1 MNIEPDIFDY
11 LETTSLEPHDDY
23 TSEFTYAEQ
32 KQIWN
37 RIKEQKQ
44 QIQELTNNW
53 NELEDILKI
62 KKERILNEPD
72 YSKYYLGGYETA
84 IQTTHSSHSGIMLET
99 AKKSIV
105 VLCDELLDKMKKIKE
120 KNNER

>member
-44 QIQELTNNW
+44 QITQLTNNW
-53 NELEDILKI
+53 NELE
-62 KKERILNEPD
+62 EWV
-72 YSKYYLGGYETA
+72 SKHYVGTLGD
-84 IQTTHSSHSGIMLET
+84 
-99 AKKSIV
+99 SI
-105 VLCDELLDKMKKIKE
+105 LDKMKEIKE
-120 KNNER
+120 KYDER

>member
-53 NELEDILKI
+53 NELEEWILQDVKDEKPDLYFQVLRKIDI
-62 KKERILNEPD
+62 
-72 YSKYYLGGYETA
+72 
-84 IQTTHSSHSGIMLET
+84 
-99 AKKSIV
+99 
-105 VLCDELLDKMKKIKE
+105 LDKMKEIKE
-120 KNNER
+120 KKVGSL

>member
-37 RIKEQKQ
+37 RIKEQKR

-53 NELEDILKI
+53 NELEEWL
-62 KKERILNEPD
+62 LNH
-72 YSKYYLGGYETA
+72 YEVENKTQNEC
-84 IQTTHSSHSGIMLET
+84 IDE
-99 AKKSIV
+99 
-105 VLCDELLDKMKKIKE
+105 VLDKIKE
-120 KNNER
+120 IKGGNKE

>member
-53 NELEDILKI
+53 NELEEWVKEQIEE
-62 KKERILNEPD
+62 KKYGNDFERWGA
-72 YSKYYLGGYETA
+72 YST
-84 IQTTHSSHSGIMLET
+84 M
-99 AKKSIV
+99 
-105 VLCDELLDKMKKIKE
+105 LDKMKEIKGE
-120 KNNER
+120 NSDPN

>member
-32 KQIWN
+32 KQIWH

-44 QIQELTNNW
+44 QIDQLTNNW
-53 NELEDILKI
+53 NELEKWV
-62 KKERILNEPD
+62 E
-72 YSKYYLGGYETA
+72 
-84 IQTTHSSHSGIMLET
+84 SHLDDGFCWF
-99 AKKSIV
+99 KFY
-105 VLCDELLDKMKKIKE
+105 DKMQTIKGDN
-120 KNNER
+120 K

>member
-37 RIKEQKQ
+37 RIKEQKR
-44 QIQELTNNW
+44 QIEKLTNNW
-53 NELEDILKI
+53 NELEKWCKNNLGYYGSDIGVI
-62 KKERILNEPD
+62 
-72 YSKYYLGGYETA
+72 YKY
-84 IQTTHSSHSGIMLET
+84 
-99 AKKSIV
+99 V
-105 VLCDELLDKMKKIKE
+105 LDKMKEIKE
-120 KNNER
+120 NNK

>member
-53 NELEDILKI
+53 NELEEWIIKESEKTIL
-62 KKERILNEPD
+62 
-72 YSKYYLGGYETA
+72 SVGHMTA
-84 IQTTHSSHSGIMLET
+84 
-99 AKKSIV
+99 
-105 VLCDELLDKMKKIKE
+105 LCMVLDKMKEIKE
-120 KNNER
+120 NK

>member
-37 RIKEQKQ
+37 RIKEQKR
-44 QIQELTNNW
+44 QIDQLTNNW
-53 NELEDILKI
+53 NELERWIKEDKEKAMRNFECGRCFNMFDI
-62 KKERILNEPD
+62 
-72 YSKYYLGGYETA
+72 
-84 IQTTHSSHSGIMLET
+84 
-99 AKKSIV
+99 
-105 VLCDELLDKMKKIKE
+105 LDKMKEIKGDKE
-120 KNNER
+120 

>member
-37 RIKEQKQ
+37 RIKEQKR

-53 NELEDILKI
+53 NELEEWLK
-62 KKERILNEPD
+62 E
-72 YSKYYLGGYETA
+72 ETK
-84 IQTTHSSHSGIMLET
+84 L
-99 AKKSIV
+99 V
-105 VLCDELLDKMKKIKE
+105 DELPDTLEHSDYTDVLDKMTEIKE
-120 KNNER
+120 RKNENI

>member
-37 RIKEQKQ
+37 RIKEQKR
-44 QIQELTNNW
+44 QIDQLTNNW
-53 NELEDILKI
+53 NELEEWV
-62 KKERILNEPD
+62 KEN
-72 YSKYYLGGYETA
+72 SWYYNTSDGC
-84 IQTTHSSHSGIMLET
+84 QWVDQF
-99 AKKSIV
+99 K
-105 VLCDELLDKMKKIKE
+105 LLDKMKEIKE
-120 KNNER
+120 VNK